1 MTDLMDIDERLA
13 AQAKPFVRSDYRM
26 FLSDGRRRAAGTDSC
41 VPVTIAAAVALVVAG
56 VAIGLNIR
64 HDAAPAS
71 PAKPAPTVPAV
82 PDPNFAVAAPPD
94 FHHGGA
100 ASLVAPACRISA
112 LRATATTRATADGV
126 VGVVSIVGGNLCSI
140 SPNVTALRLL
150 DANGKPLHVPTSSGN
165 TVNQP
170 PTESSYSF
178 GVSTGR
184 MPSAGKH
191 APDLSSTAAR
201 IGFAWSGTYCG
212 PAAASVEISI
222 EGHQIKATI
231 SGPGPTC
238 KRQASS
244 VLIPGTL
251 GAAGQG
257 VVPAPMSWRTL
268 HARLVLPS
276 TFTPGP
282 IPVVVVLTNTG
293 SQTVVLS
300 NPCATYVA
308 RGSLDSSS
316 GSSGFGL
323 PNANLC
329 DLPRM
334 LGPGKS
340 VTLTLPSMDFP
351 STKIFPQLRVQR
363 GDLLTVTWSIAGVP
377 TATATTRIR

>member
-1 MTDLMDIDERLA
+1 M
-13 AQAKPFVRSDYRM
+13 
-26 FLSDGRRRAAGTDSC
+26 
-41 VPVTIAAAVALVVAG
+41 
-56 VAIGLNIR
+56 
-64 HDAAPAS
+64 
-71 PAKPAPTVPAV
+71 
-82 PDPNFAVAAPPD
+82 AAPPD

-126 VGVVSIVGGNLCSI
+126 VGVVSIVGGDLCSI

-222 EGHQIKATI
+222 EGHQIRATI

-257 VVPAPMSWRTL
+257 VVPAPMSWRAL
-268 HARLVLPS
+268 RARLVLPS
-276 TFTPGP
+276 TFTPGSHPRCRRPHQYRLANRRTLQPVPDLRGTRHPEIRQWRIRIRLAVTP
-282 IPVVVVLTNTG
+282 I
-293 SQTVVLS
+293 S
-300 NPCATYVA
+300 ATC
-308 RGSLDSSS
+308 RGSRARQERDVEAAVHGISHHEDLSAAEGPERRSPHRHVVHRRSSNRYGNHAHS
-316 GSSGFGL
+316 LGQRGITQPLQPRGGL
-323 PNANLC
+323 P
-329 DLPRM
+329 
-334 LGPGKS
+334 
-340 VTLTLPSMDFP
+340 VT
-351 STKIFPQLRVQR
+351 
-363 GDLLTVTWSIAGVP
+363 P
-377 TATATTRIR
+377 TGRSP